1 MFKLRNC
8 SLKECLLFKSGSPS
22 VAWRLVESVGGGGS
36 IDSVLSNLSVG
47 VVAVPQSLEG
57 LQVLLSVCAGASAEL
72 EVHLVRGGKGVVPSV
87 AGQSGLP
94 VGIVGDVD
102 GDSTLMVGGAWGG
115 NGVGLPTL
123 ALRLE
128 LVQEVLL
135 GSGSPGGGEP
145 DGASDLSGDG
155 LERGQG

>member
-1 MFKLRNC
+1 
-8 SLKECLLFKSGSPS
+8 
-22 VAWRLVESVGGGGS
+22 V
-36 IDSVLSNLSVG
+36 D
-47 VVAVPQSLEG
+47 
-57 LQVLLSVCAGASAEL
+57 
-72 EVHLVRGGKGVVPSV
+72 LVRGGKRVVPSV

-94 VGIVGDVD
+94 VGVIRDVD
-102 GDSTLMVGGAWGG
+102 GDSTFVVGGAWCG
-115 NGVGLPTL
+115 NWVGLAAL